1 MTLVTEEMFATAAA
15 LIFYQNMVTH
25 SLSTDGFST
34 LNLFDLLF
42 FLSTSDG
49 DFEPC
54 KICVTSAA

>member
-15 LIFYQNMVTH
+15 PTFYQNMVTH

-34 LNLFDLLF
+34 LNLFDLLL

-49 DFEPC
+49 DFEQLD
-54 KICVTSAA
+54 VRFV